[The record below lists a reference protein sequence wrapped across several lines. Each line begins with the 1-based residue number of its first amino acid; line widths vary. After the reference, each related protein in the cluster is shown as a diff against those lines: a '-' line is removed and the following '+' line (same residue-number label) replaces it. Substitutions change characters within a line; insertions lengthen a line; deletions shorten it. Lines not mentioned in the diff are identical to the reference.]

1 MYCLCS
7 AVKISFPL
15 TPPSSP
21 LSLHPLPLLSPSPLS
36 LPSSDRTHHEVTF
49 GTPEEQEVQNI
60 FKDAFW
66 HNGDPS
72 LALPAGG
79 TKTLLVHCLPFS
91 MGTHTCQVRDGAW

>member
-1 MYCLCS
+1 MYCLCIS
-7 AVKISFPL
+7 VKISLPL
-15 TPPSSP
+15 TPPALSS
-21 LSLHPLPLLSPSPLS
+21 LPPSLS
-36 LPSSDRTHHEVTF
+36 LPSSDRTPHEVTF